1 MQNAQHTIRNTGIGA
16 AVALFLACGGI
27 AHATDNS
34 GKYSPNSAGQGT
46 SEEQDACAPDA
57 TKYCKD
63 AIPDTFKVLA
73 CLQEHRKRLK
83 KACREVLKSHGVL
96 KPPDQQ

>member
-1 MQNAQHTIRNTGIGA
+1 MQNAQHTIRNIGIGA
-16 AVALFLACGGI
+16 ALGLFLTSGI
-27 AHATDNS
+27 AHAVDNS

-46 SEEQDACAPDA
+46 SQEQDACAPDA
-57 TKYCKD
+57 MKYCKD
-63 AIPDTFKVLA
+63 AVPDTFKVLA

-83 KACREVLKSHGVL
+83 KACREALKSHGVL